1 MKFQKGSYRIIL
13 GIIFLAS
20 FGACLDELD
29 IETLGEEDQT
39 AALVV
44 EAVLTDEMITQK
56 VYLSRSSFRLDL
68 ETDTVYN
75 PYIPL
80 GSRPIDSVDMESGAT
95 VRVLGDNGAEYG
107 FTEGDDGIYLSNQQF
122 ALEMG
127 VGYTLEIQTG
137 NGQEYVSDPLSV
149 QGKSQLTN
157 VYAERAVSDSGA
169 EGVAIYVDSEPQ
181 QGNTQF
187 YRYAYEETYKIVAPY
202 WKEDDFRLTDYD
214 PCALPVPTYN
224 LEIVPREM
232 QNRVCYNTVSSTS
245 IEQLSTA
252 GLPESNVSRKLVRFI
267 GSDNFII
274 SHRYSI
280 LVQQQVQ
287 SADAYS
293 FYETLNS
300 FSQSDNVFS
309 QIQPGAIYANVHRK
323 DGSSESVLG
332 YVEAVNVSEQRLFF
346 NFDDFF
352 AGEELPP
359 YAFGFNCNLLTA
371 PESHTSYCQSGPSGG
386 GCPQSIIE
394 QVNLG
399 LISYYEDYSEG
410 LVPNAVCPG
419 PYIFV
424 SNLCGDCTLLGD
436 NVKPEFWVE

>member
-1 MKFQKGSYRIIL
+1 MSFVIL
-13 GIIFLAS
+13 
-20 FGACLDELD
+20 GACLDELE
-29 IETLGEEDQT
+29 IETLNEDEQQS

-44 EAVLTDEMITQK
+44 EAVLTDEAITQK
-56 VYLSRSSFRLDL
+56 VYLSRSSLRLDL

-80 GSRPIDSVDMESGAT
+80 GSRPVESVDMEGGAT
-95 VRVLGDNGAEYG
+95 VRLLGGNGTEYQ
-107 FTEGDDGIYLSNQQF
+107 FTEGEEGIYLSNQPF

-127 VGYTLEIQTG
+127 IDYSLDITTSDGK
-137 NGQEYVSDPLSV
+137 EYESDPLVV

-157 VYAERAVSDSGA
+157 VYAEKATSDSGE
-169 EGVAIYVDSEPQ
+169 EGIAIYVDSEPQ
-181 QGNTQF
+181 QGTPKF
-187 YRYAYEETYKIVAPY
+187 YRYSYEETYKIVAPY
-202 WKEDDFRLTDYD
+202 WKKDDFRLTDYD
-214 PCALPVPTYN
+214 PCALPVPTYT
-224 LEIVPREM
+224 LEILPREM
-232 QNRVCYNTVSSTS
+232 QNRVCYNTISSTT

-252 GLPESNVSRKLVRFI
+252 GEPESNISRKMVRFI
-267 GSDNFII
+267 ARDNFII

-280 LVQQQVQ
+280 LVQQRVQ
-287 SADAYS
+287 SRDAYS
-293 FYETLNS
+293 FYETLKS

-371 PESHTSYCQSGPSGG
+371 PESHASYCLSGPSGG
-386 GCPQSIIE
+386 GCPQSTIE
-394 QVNLG
+394 RVNLG

-410 LVPNAVCPG
+410 LVPDASCPG
-419 PYIFV
+419 PYVFV
-424 SNLCGDCTLLGD
+424 PRICGDCTLLGS
-436 NVKPEFWVE
+436 NVKPDFWVD